1 MNPGPQDTLKRQSR
15 NILAFI
21 AIVLFLFILKV
32 CADFILPIVIAFF
45 IFVLV
50 SPLLSRM
57 DKLRIPRF
65 LSMIIVM
72 LFVLVVF
79 VLFVYVF
86 FLMVNMLIQAD
97 GIPAYVSRIQSFDRY
112 VSGMIAPYFD
122 VDDMA
127 SFSILRYLNIDWY
140 GIMMASLTSISG
152 KFISILSDA
161 LLVYVYLLF
170 IIMERQTIFPKLL
183 EAFPR
188 GKAQRAG
195 QMVSRMNRQMSK
207 YLLIK
212 VVISVATGILFY
224 FASVLT
230 GLDFALVWGVLAA
243 ILNFI
248 PTIGSIVSTAGTIIM
263 AIIQFSPDWGY
274 VIYVSLLMVS
284 IEMVLGN
291 IIDPRLQGVQLN
303 ISPFVILIS
312 LAIWGYICGIAGMF
326 LSVPLTSIIQII
338 SANIPSLKPVAIML
352 SEGRDYRKR
361 FEKSKRRKKNMSPEE
376 HDDIEMPEHQD

>member
-1 MNPGPQDTLKRQSR
+1 MNPGPQDTLKKQTR

-21 AIVLFLFILKV
+21 AAMLILFILKIG
-32 CADFILPIVIAFF
+32 ADFILPIVIAFF

-50 SPLLSRM
+50 SPILSRM
-57 DKLRIPRF
+57 DKLRIPRVIS
-65 LSMIIVM
+65 LILVM
-72 LFVLVVF
+72 LLVLVVF

-86 FLMVNMLIQAD
+86 FLMVNMLIQPD
-97 GIPAYVSRIQSFDRY
+97 GIPAYAARVQSFDRY
-112 VSGMIAPYFD
+112 ISGMIAPYLD
-122 VDDMA
+122 ANPA

-140 GIMMASLTSISG
+140 GIIMASLTSISG

-170 IIMERQTIFPKLL
+170 IIMERQTVFPKLL

-195 QMVSRMNRQMSK
+195 QMVSRMNRQVSK

-212 VVISVATGILFY
+212 VVISCITGVFY
-224 FASVLT
+224 YLASVIS
-230 GLDFALVWGVLAA
+230 GLDFALVWGVLAL

-248 PTIGSIVSTAGTIIM
+248 PTIGSIVCTAGAIIM
-263 AIIQFSPDWGY
+263 AVIQFSPDWGY
-274 VIYVSLLMVS
+274 VIYIALLMIS

-303 ISPFVILIS
+303 ISPFVILVS
-312 LAIWGYICGIAGMF
+312 LAIWGYIWGIAGMF

-338 SANIPSLKPVAIML
+338 CANVPSLKPVAIML

-361 FEKSKRRKKNMSPEE
+361 FEKLKRKKKHHEE
-376 HDDIEMPEHQD
+376 EAHDDIEMPEIHE